1 MRFTVERKVMVSALK
16 NISVCVGRS
25 TLPILYNVAI
35 EAKDGKITMTCSNL
49 HIEFAVCVAPIEIL
63 EEGTTSVNAKKLL
76 SILESVS
83 IDGIKMES
91 DTENYH
97 LHINAG
103 KAEFLLLGLNPN
115 GFPHIE
121 AEGETERVEEI
132 DTEMLYKI
140 FSTNKFACS
149 REPTRPVLQG
159 INVIFERN
167 QISAFASDG
176 KVLSCIECNIDRDKD
191 DDYNVIYPTDLYT
204 MFSPNIYLGAKVKV
218 INYKNCVVIKG
229 DSASITSKV
238 VEGNYPNVKAV
249 IPNTDDFKTFI
260 VDSKVFDEKCKL
272 SSVFSTESNK
282 TLSIKFINHATEF
295 LTTTEQNG
303 TYKDSIENDIEI
315 PEGGEVELRFTVNYL
330 SNIIHGAL
338 NDSDKLNIMFK
349 SGTVPIVFYDN
360 STAGTLKKIILM
372 PLRPKKPAEEQ
383 QKG

>member
-25 TLPILYNVAI
+25 TLPILYNVVI

-49 HIEFAVCVAPIEIL
+49 HIEFTVCVAPIEIF
-63 EEGTTSVNAKKLL
+63 EEGITSVNAKKLL
-76 SILESVS
+76 SILESIS
-83 IDGIKMES
+83 MNGIEMES
-91 DTENYH
+91 HTETYH

-103 KAEFLLLGLNPN
+103 KAEFLLLGLNPT

-121 AEGETERVEEI
+121 SEGDTERIEEI
-132 DTEMLYKI
+132 DTELLYKI

-149 REPTRPVLQG
+149 RESNRPALQG

-176 KVLSCIECNIDRDKD
+176 KVLSCMECNIERDKD
-191 DDYNVIYPTDLYT
+191 DSYNVIYTPDLYT
-204 MFSPNIYLGAKVKV
+204 MFTPNIYLGAKIK
-218 INYKNCVVIKG
+218 IFNYKNCVVIKG
-229 DSASITSKV
+229 DSASITSKIIDL
-238 VEGNYPNVKAV
+238 NYPNVKGV
-249 IPNTDDFKTFI
+249 IPNTDDFKTYI
-260 VDSKVFDEKCKL
+260 VDSKIFDEKCKL
-272 SSVFSTESNK
+272 STVFSTESNK
-282 TLSIKFINHATEF
+282 TLSIKFVNHATEF

-303 TYKDSIENDIEI
+303 TYKDSVENDIDI
-315 PEGGEVELRFTVNYL
+315 PEGEEVELRFTVNYL

-360 STAGTLKKIILM
+360 SCAGTLKKIILM
-372 PLRPKKPAEEQ
+372 PLRPKKTE
-383 QKG
+383 